1 MPFLFVVNFKMVPQW
16 FTMPH
21 TATSSFSSK
30 PKAVLEWPG
39 CFACL
44 CQNVL
49 KFKKLDICIVLN
61 SFSILSVMKNENT
74 KIFSVLNKQDKKVDS
89 YEICETGGS
98 HGSDHLSVASSK
110 ILT

>member
-1 MPFLFVVNFKMVPQW
+1 
-16 FTMPH
+16 
-21 TATSSFSSK
+21 
-30 PKAVLEWPG
+30 
-39 CFACL
+39 
-44 CQNVL
+44 
-49 KFKKLDICIVLN
+49 
-61 SFSILSVMKNENT
+61 MKNENT